1 MWLAHFGSISMESPF
16 LNLSL
21 LISYFGKV
29 WEIVVIFSE
38 TRILLGIFLRVNIW
52 EAEQLN
58 RFNKIKP
65 NFIYF
70 PFKATE
76 TSKRYL

>member
-1 MWLAHFGSISMESPF
+1 MESPF

-38 TRILLGIFLRVNIW
+38 TRILLGIFFFDIW
-52 EAEQLN
+52 EAEKWN
-58 RFNKIKP
+58 RLNKIKQ
-65 NFIYF
+65 NSSFTF
-70 PFKATE
+70 HL
-76 TSKRYL
+76 KRQKRLKDIFCVFSFLS